1 MESVER
7 EKVPTDPFAMESD
20 VNVVLDAIF
29 LVFVSF
35 FLMLL
40 GLDTNTEWART
51 GPGSAKAD
59 PGFQVS
65 IYLILQSSILIFIRC
80 FHQQARLVLE
90 EY

>member
-40 GLDTNTEWART
+40 GLDTN
-51 GPGSAKAD
+51 
-59 PGFQVS
+59 
-65 IYLILQSSILIFIRC
+65 LQSGREQDQVQPKQIRVS
-80 FHQQARLVLE
+80 RSLST
-90 EY
+90 